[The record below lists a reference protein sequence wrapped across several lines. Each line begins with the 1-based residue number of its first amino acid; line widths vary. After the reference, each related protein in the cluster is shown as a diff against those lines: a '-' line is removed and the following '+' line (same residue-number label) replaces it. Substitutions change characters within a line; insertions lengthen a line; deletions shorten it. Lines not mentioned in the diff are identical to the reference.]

1 MQVPVFNKFWGVI
14 FLLLAL
20 LLLPLY
26 LFEFLWKSL
35 RRKKNDW
42 IRHYLKR
49 WAFIFRQIYGQDVQK
64 IQEREVSGK
73 REGRFVKRRVQST
86 VQNVSP
92 SQVPR
97 EKSRRP

>member
-35 RRKKNDW
+35 RRKKND
-42 IRHYLKR
+42 
-49 WAFIFRQIYGQDVQK
+49 
-64 IQEREVSGK
+64 
-73 REGRFVKRRVQST
+73 
-86 VQNVSP
+86 
-92 SQVPR
+92 
-97 EKSRRP
+97 